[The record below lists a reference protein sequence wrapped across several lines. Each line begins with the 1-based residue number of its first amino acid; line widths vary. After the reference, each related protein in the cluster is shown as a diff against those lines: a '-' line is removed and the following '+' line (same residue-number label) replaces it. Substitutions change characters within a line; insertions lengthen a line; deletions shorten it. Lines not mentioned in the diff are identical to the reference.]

1 MKYELAIVGPREI
14 ILGFKAIGLTTSFAL
29 TAEESLAKLWE
40 LKNETIDEQPKY
52 AIIFIFESHAKD
64 MPAEEYKKLTKD
76 PLPAIIALPGPNG
89 STGFGM
95 ERLGQIVEKAIGS
108 NILK

>member
-1 MKYELAIVGPREI
+1 MKHELAIVGPREI
-14 ILGFKAIGLTTSFAL
+14 VLGFKAIGLTTVFAR
-29 TAEESLAKLWE
+29 TAEESLKKLWE
-40 LKNETIDEQPKY
+40 LKNELIGDQSKY

-64 MPAEEYKKLTKD
+64 MPIEEYKRLTKD
-76 PLPAIIALPGPNG
+76 PLPAIIALPGPEG
-89 STGFGM
+89 SSGFGL